1 MSYEILL
8 LCSSEWNGNQMHSF
22 DLGTLRTSIALIQA
36 LIQNDAEIVR
46 NEMNGL
52 LESDLTREE
61 AETRRKVY
69 LRDLKQVAAF
79 VWLLRLESQ
88 VFLCSSLE

>member
-1 MSYEILL
+1 
-8 LCSSEWNGNQMHSF
+8 MHSF

-79 VWLLRLESQ
+79 V
-88 VFLCSSLE
+88 